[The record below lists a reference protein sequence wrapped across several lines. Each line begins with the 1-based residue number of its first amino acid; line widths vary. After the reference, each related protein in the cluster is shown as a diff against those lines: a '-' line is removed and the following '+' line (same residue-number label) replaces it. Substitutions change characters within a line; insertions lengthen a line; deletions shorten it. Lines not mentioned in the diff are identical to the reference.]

1 LLALIAEFGVRDY
14 QAFVIAVIV
23 FLLVPG
29 PGNLALITSTSL
41 AGLSGGLAATLG
53 VIVGDQCLIALAM
66 AGMAA
71 VLLAYP
77 AAFHAMQWLGATYL
91 IWLGASMLFA
101 GSAAKPIIAIRPGAY
116 FRQAWLITV
125 FNPKAIVFY
134 MAFFPIF
141 IQSDRSQAWIGL
153 GILAFTVACLTLMY
167 GLCLSLIVVRLAQ
180 TFRQQ
185 VKWIWILEKSAG
197 LIMIAFAI
205 RLAFS
210 KST

>member
-1 LLALIAEFGVRDY
+1 MLTLIADLGIRDF

-77 AAFHAMQWLGATYL
+77 AA
-91 IWLGASMLFA
+91 
-101 GSAAKPIIAIRPGAY
+101 
-116 FRQAWLITV
+116 
-125 FNPKAIVFY
+125 
-134 MAFFPIF
+134 
-141 IQSDRSQAWIGL
+141 
-153 GILAFTVACLTLMY
+153 
-167 GLCLSLIVVRLAQ
+167 
-180 TFRQQ
+180 
-185 VKWIWILEKSAG
+185 
-197 LIMIAFAI
+197 
-205 RLAFS
+205 
-210 KST
+210 

>member
-1 LLALIAEFGVRDY
+1 MLTLIADLGIRDF

-77 AAFHAMQWLGATYL
+77 AAFHALQWLGAAYL

-101 GSAAKPIIAIRPGAY
+101 RSAARPIIAIRPGRY

-141 IQSDRSQAWIGL
+141 IQSDRSRAWIGL
-153 GILAFTVACLTLMY
+153 GILAFTVACLTLIY
-167 GLCLSLIVVRLAQ
+167 GLCLSLIVIRLADK
-180 TFRQQ
+180 FRQQ
-185 VKWIWILEKSAG
+185 DKWVWMLEKSAG

-205 RLAFS
+205 RLALS
-210 KST
+210 NSA